1 MIKQLLSRGA
11 KLTNGHLVN
20 FSAPRVVWCR
30 DVTRP
35 VFIVIHLLAR
45 ENSGDGLR
53 ERVSDSVHIVVVV
66 RMEDN
71 EEAKVLAPDQDADEW
86 FMFDGMAIMLGVQLI
101 VTRQYRGLHTHKVDE
116 MVTSIIAGGY
126 IKTSIIVTQL
136 VDGVHYLVDGLHR
149 LTAVFECIRRGK
161 LPSGFQVKTVVLKG
175 DTPDWYV
182 VAYSAQVNENNKNS
196 MLMTFT
202 DKLRWFA
209 YYLGSLVASFTQQQ
223 RRGATT
229 TTTTWHDVTPQFA
242 TNRMKV
248 KTQSHI
254 YLYICI

>member
-1 MIKQLLSRGA
+1 MECTTWWMDFTDSPLCS
-11 KLTNGHLVN
+11 
-20 FSAPRVVWCR
+20 S
-30 DVTRP
+30 
-35 VFIVIHLLAR
+35 VF
-45 ENSGDGLR
+45 
-53 ERVSDSVHIVVVV
+53 
-66 RMEDN
+66 
-71 EEAKVLAPDQDADEW
+71 
-86 FMFDGMAIMLGVQLI
+86 
-101 VTRQYRGLHTHKVDE
+101 
-116 MVTSIIAGGY
+116 
-126 IKTSIIVTQL
+126 
-136 VDGVHYLVDGLHR
+136 
-149 LTAVFECIRRGK
+149 
-161 LPSGFQVKTVVLKG
+161 GFQVKTVVLKG
-175 DTPDWYV
+175 DTPGWYV